1 MIEFNG
7 TMSSKCIHFYIKKDI
22 LRSLIIF
29 SLPTLPFVILMIVLS
44 ILRAEL
50 FWGVLAGLILVVAVS
65 LAIVEGTVFLK
76 KKLPTQITIADGRI
90 DKVSILE
97 SKNNP
102 ISEIETV
109 VDYGEWYQIYFN
121 IGFRN
126 NYIIC
131 QKDLILKGTLEEN
144 EGLLGDKIV
153 RLKK

>member
-7 TMSSKCIHFYIKKDI
+7 ALSSRCVHFYMKKDI

-29 SLPTLPFVILMIVLS
+29 LLPALLFIIPMVVLS
-44 ILRAEL
+44 ISRAEL
-50 FWGVLAGLILVVAVS
+50 FWGVLAGIIFVIAVCA
-65 LAIVEGTVFLK
+65 AIIEGTVFLK
-76 KKLPTQITIADGRI
+76 KKLPTRITIADGRI
-90 DKVSILE
+90 NKVSILE

-126 NYIIC
+126 NYVIC
-131 QKDLILKGTLEEN
+131 QKDLIVKGTLEEY
-144 EGLLGDKIV
+144 EKLLGDKIV
-153 RLKK
+153 RSPK

>member
-7 TMSSKCIHFYIKKDI
+7 TLSSKCVHFYIKKDI
-22 LRSLIIF
+22 LKSLIIF
-29 SLPTLPFVILMIVLS
+29 SLPTLPFIISMIVLS

-50 FWGVLAGLILVVAVS
+50 FWGVFAGLILVIAVS
-65 LAIVEGTVFLK
+65 MAIIEGTIFLK

-97 SKNNP
+97 PKNNP

-109 VDYGEWYQIYFN
+109 VDYGEWYQIHFN

-126 NYIIC
+126 NYVIC
-131 QKDLILKGTLEEN
+131 QKNLIVKGTLEEF
-144 EGLLGDKIV
+144 EKLLGDKIV
-153 RLKK
+153 CSKK